1 MKTLFIAILLLI
13 STTSFSQSYEYY
25 FIEFRPTGKAE
36 IAVIPENNINYP
48 GLDSL
53 LCERSENKGKEVV
66 KEKRYPNYSAVF
78 NMLSSKGL
86 EFVQFVTAPKIGGAT
101 QMLTGTGDSNYM
113 VWRRKTE

>member
-1 MKTLFIAILLLI
+1 MKILFVALLLFISSA
-13 STTSFSQSYEYY
+13 SFSQTYEYY

-36 IAVIPENNINYP
+36 IAVIPENNIVYR

-66 KEKRYPNYSAVF
+66 KEKRYPNYSTVF

-101 QMLTGTGDSNYM
+101 QMLTGSGDSNYM
-113 VWRRKTE
+113 VWRRKIQ